1 MFEKIIYFSIH
12 NKLIISFLLLGTVI
26 WGGVSLTQLPIDA
39 IPDVTNNQVV
49 ILTQSPTLATQ
60 EVEQYITSP
69 IELQVANLQGVT
81 EIRSTSRQ
89 GLSVI
94 TLVFEEDTP
103 IYLAR
108 QMVAEQ
114 LKIAEGI
121 IPTAFGTPELAPITT
136 GLGEI
141 YQYTLVPKKG
151 FESKYSLTDLRTIQ
165 DWVVKRQLAG
175 ISGVIEISSFGGFV
189 KQYEVSVNPEKL
201 RANNISISELY
212 DAVSKNN
219 ANTGGSFIEKNDQ
232 AYFIRGEGAAQNL
245 EDLAQI
251 VVKNAGGVPVLVRD
265 IAEVKFGHANRFGAM
280 TRDGESEAVGAVVL
294 MLKGADSEKTIKGV
308 KERIARVQK
317 NLPEGLAISAFIDR
331 TKLIDKSIRTV
342 QTNLLEGGIIVVFVL
357 VLLLGSIRAGLL
369 VASVIPLTML
379 ITFGLMN
386 QFGISGNLMS
396 LGAIDFGLLVDCSV
410 IVVEAVLFQLHHEK
424 RFKIPLIPQET
435 MNTMVGTSASKVL
448 SSAIFGGFIIL
459 IVYLPLMTLAGVE
472 GKMFKPMAFTV
483 SIAILVAL
491 LLSLTYIPMMASWV
505 LRKEGNKHFAFSDK
519 IVNKLYNLYEPL
531 VLKALKFQ
539 KTTIAAAVIMLI
551 ASIFVF
557 SRMGGEFIPTLDE
570 GDLAVDF
577 QTPAGSSLTATIDAT
592 LQAQKA
598 LKEAFPEII
607 QVVGRI
613 GSSEIPTDPMP
624 VEAADLMINMKDRLE
639 WTSAGNREEMVAKM
653 AAVLEEKVPGA
664 SAEFTQPIQ
673 MRFNEMI
680 SGAKSEIVVKIFGE
694 DLDQL
699 AKKAAECER
708 IIQKIE
714 GVASVKVERVTG
726 LPQIRVKF
734 DKQKMAQYG
743 LNVEELNLILKTAFA
758 GETAGVIFEKERRF
772 DVAVRFDSVYRSDIE
787 QVKVLPIRTASGS
800 FINFSEVADIEY
812 VTGPAQISREA
823 TKRRI
828 TIGVGILNRDV
839 ESIVADIQQNVE
851 TKVDLPTGYYF
862 EYGGAFENLQAAKE
876 RLSIALPIALLL
888 IFAMLYFT
896 FSSFK
901 QSLMIFTAIPLSA
914 IGGVFALWLRGMPF
928 SISAGVGFIALFG
941 VAVLNGIVLIG
952 YLNQLENEGVTDVL
966 ARVKQGVKVRFRPVI
981 MTAAVASLGF
991 LPMALS
997 TSAGAEVQKPLAT
1010 VVIGGLISATL
1021 LTLVVLPVLYVIF
1034 SRNKKIKMVNTKGI
1048 ALVIFFLGLTQFA
1061 NSQQFT
1067 LNEIEQIALDNNRTL
1082 VTNKLEIER
1091 NQASVMTY
1099 RDIPKTDFDL
1109 QYGNI
1114 QTPFVRDYTLSIV
1127 QRFDNPKVYQARK
1140 KLLETYVKQANTQ
1153 FDLQKLDVKRQI
1165 REQYYTFVYQ
1175 LQLKKILQSQL
1186 ESYQRASQ
1194 KAAIRYEAGET
1205 SILEKIHFEAQ
1216 LDALTN
1222 RIEVVEQQ
1230 AKLPYLNLQNLSAT
1244 SDTLLLDERDFF
1256 DKQVIGFTVADSPL
1270 LQQFESLKETTQES
1284 INLEK
1289 TQLKPG
1295 FIGGITNQSMN
1306 GSLRQFFVTGG
1317 VSIPLFKEASK
1328 AKVEVLRI
1336 ENQVIDSKMANVENQ
1351 LLTEL
1356 NRLNVEHAIA
1366 QRNLDYLENTAIP
1379 QADLLINTATNQY
1392 GQGDIN
1398 YLEFQQIYL
1407 RAIGQKEKFL
1417 NQQFSQKLTETAIQY
1432 IMGK

>member
-1 MFEKIIYFSIH
+1 MFQKLIHFSIH
-12 NKLIISFLLLGTVI
+12 NKLIISILLLGAAI

-69 IELQVANLQGVT
+69 IEIQVANLQGVT

-94 TLVFEEDTP
+94 TLVFEEGTP

-114 LKIAEGI
+114 LKIAEI
-121 IPTAFGTPELAPITT
+121 NIPTTFGKPELAPITT

-151 FESKYSLTDLRTIQ
+151 FENRYSLTDLRTIQ

-201 RANNISISELY
+201 QANNLTISELF
-212 DAVSKNN
+212 DAISKNN
-219 ANTGGSFIEKNDQ
+219 ANTGGSFIEKNAQ

-251 VVKNAGGVPVLVRD
+251 VVKNVGGVPVLVRD
-265 IAEVKFGHANRFGAM
+265 VAEVKFGHASRFGAM
-280 TRDGESEAVGAVVL
+280 TRDGETEAVGAVVL

-308 KERIARVQK
+308 KERIARIEK
-317 NLPEGLAISAFIDR
+317 NLPEGLTISAFIDR

-342 QTNLLEGGIIVVFVL
+342 QTNLLEGGIIVILVL

-379 ITFGLMN
+379 ITFGVMN
-386 QFGISGNLMS
+386 QFGISANLMS

-424 RFKIPLIPQET
+424 RFKIPLISQEN
-435 MNTMVGTSASKVL
+435 MNNMVGDSASKVL

-472 GKMFKPMAFTV
+472 GKMFKPMAMTV

-491 LLSLTYIPMMASWV
+491 LLSLTYIPMMSALV
-505 LRKEGNKHFAFSDK
+505 LRKEGNKHFALSDR
-519 IVNKLYNLYEPL
+519 IVNKFYSFYEPL
-531 VLKALKFQ
+531 FLKALKNQ
-539 KTTIAAAVIMLI
+539 KVTIVAAVIMLI
-551 ASIFVF
+551 ISVFIF

-570 GDLAVDF
+570 GDFAVDF
-577 QTPAGSSLTATIDAT
+577 QTPSGSSLSTTVDAT

-624 VEAADLMINMKDRLE
+624 VEASDLMINMKDRSE
-639 WTSAGNREEMVAKM
+639 WTSAESREEMVEKM

-680 SGAKSEIVVKIFGE
+680 SGAKSEIVLKIFGE
-694 DLDQL
+694 DLNEL
-699 AKKAAECER
+699 AKKAIECER
-708 IIQKIE
+708 IIRKIE

-743 LNVEELNLILKTAFA
+743 LNIEELNLILKTAFA

-772 DVAVRFDSVYRSDIE
+772 DVAVRFDSTYRTDIK
-787 QVKVLPIRTASGS
+787 QIKSLPIRTASGA
-800 FINFSEVADIEY
+800 FINFSEVATINY

-839 ESIVADIQQNVE
+839 QSIVADIQQGVE
-851 TKVDLPTGYYF
+851 TQVDLPTGYYF
-862 EYGGAFENLQAAKE
+862 EYGGAFENLQAAKQ
-876 RLSIALPIALLL
+876 RLGIALPVALLL
-888 IFAMLYFT
+888 IFVMLYFT
-896 FSSFK
+896 FDSLK
-901 QSLMIFTAIPLSA
+901 QSLMVFTAIPLSA

-952 YLNQLENEGVTDVL
+952 YLNQLEKEGVSDVL
-966 ARVKQGVKVRFRPVI
+966 ERIKQGVKVRFRPVI
-981 MTAAVASLGF
+981 MTAAVASMGF

-1021 LTLVVLPVLYVIF
+1021 LTLVVLPVLYLIF
-1034 SRNKKIKMVNTKGI
+1034 NRKRKT
-1048 ALVIFFLGLTQFA
+1048 
-1061 NSQQFT
+1061 
-1067 LNEIEQIALDNNRTL
+1067 NE
-1082 VTNKLEIER
+1082 EI
-1091 NQASVMTY
+1091 
-1099 RDIPKTDFDL
+1099 
-1109 QYGNI
+1109 
-1114 QTPFVRDYTLSIV
+1114 
-1127 QRFDNPKVYQARK
+1127 
-1140 KLLETYVKQANTQ
+1140 
-1153 FDLQKLDVKRQI
+1153 
-1165 REQYYTFVYQ
+1165 
-1175 LQLKKILQSQL
+1175 
-1186 ESYQRASQ
+1186 
-1194 KAAIRYEAGET
+1194 
-1205 SILEKIHFEAQ
+1205 
-1216 LDALTN
+1216 
-1222 RIEVVEQQ
+1222 
-1230 AKLPYLNLQNLSAT
+1230 
-1244 SDTLLLDERDFF
+1244 
-1256 DKQVIGFTVADSPL
+1256 
-1270 LQQFESLKETTQES
+1270 
-1284 INLEK
+1284 
-1289 TQLKPG
+1289 
-1295 FIGGITNQSMN
+1295 
-1306 GSLRQFFVTGG
+1306 
-1317 VSIPLFKEASK
+1317 
-1328 AKVEVLRI
+1328 
-1336 ENQVIDSKMANVENQ
+1336 
-1351 LLTEL
+1351 
-1356 NRLNVEHAIA
+1356 
-1366 QRNLDYLENTAIP
+1366 
-1379 QADLLINTATNQY
+1379 
-1392 GQGDIN
+1392 
-1398 YLEFQQIYL
+1398 
-1407 RAIGQKEKFL
+1407 
-1417 NQQFSQKLTETAIQY
+1417 
-1432 IMGK
+1432 

>member
-1 MFEKIIYFSIH
+1 SI
-12 NKLIISFLLLGTVI
+12 LLLGAVI

-121 IPTAFGTPELAPITT
+121 IPKAFGTPELAPITT

-151 FESKYSLTDLRTIQ
+151 FENRYSLTDLRTIQ

-175 ISGVIEISSFGGFV
+175 VSGVIEISSFGGFV
-189 KQYEVSVNPEKL
+189 KQYEVSVNPQKL
-201 RANNISISELY
+201 RANNITISELY

-219 ANTGGSFIEKNDQ
+219 ANTGGGFIEKNDQ

-251 VVKNAGGVPVLVRD
+251 VVRNVGGIPVLVRD
-265 IAEVKFGHANRFGAM
+265 VADVKFGHANRFGAM
-280 TRDGESEAVGAVVL
+280 TRDGETEAVGAVVL

-308 KERIARVQK
+308 KERVARIEK
-317 NLPEGLAISAFIDR
+317 NLPEGLTISAFIDR

-342 QTNLLEGGIIVVFVL
+342 QTNLFEGGIIVVFVL

-386 QFGISGNLMS
+386 QLGISANLMS

-410 IVVEAVLFQLHHEK
+410 IVVEAVLFQLHHDK
-424 RFKIPLIPQET
+424 RFKIPLIPQDT
-435 MNTMVGTSASKVL
+435 MNDVVDVSASKVL

-491 LLSLTYIPMMASWV
+491 LLSLTYIPMMASFV
-505 LRKEGNKHFAFSDK
+505 LRKEGNKHFALSDK
-519 IVNKLYNLYEPL
+519 IVNKLYNFYEPL
-531 VLKALKFQ
+531 VLKALNYQ
-539 KTTIAAAVIMLI
+539 KTTIVTAVIMLI
-551 ASIFVF
+551 ISVFVF

-577 QTPAGSSLTATIDAT
+577 QTPAGSSLTASVDAT
-592 LQAQKA
+592 LKAQRA
-598 LKEAFPEII
+598 LKEEFPEII
-607 QVVGRI
+607 QIVGRI

-624 VEAADLMINMKDRLE
+624 VEASDLMINMKDRSE
-639 WTSAGNREEMVAKM
+639 WTSADSREEMVKKM
-653 AAVLEEKVPGA
+653 AAVLEEKVPGT

-694 DLDQL
+694 DLDEL
-699 AKKAAECER
+699 AKRAAECER
-708 IIQKIE
+708 IIQKID

-726 LPQIRVKF
+726 LPQIQVKF

-743 LNVEELNLILKTAFA
+743 LNIEELNLILKTAFA

-772 DVAVRFDSVYRSDIE
+772 DVAVRFDSVHRSDIE
-787 QVKVLPIRTASGS
+787 QVKVLPIRTASGA
-800 FINFSEVADIEY
+800 FINFSEVAAIEY

-839 ESIVADIQQNVE
+839 ESIVSDIQQRVE

-888 IFAMLYFT
+888 IFALLYFT
-896 FSSFK
+896 FNSLK

-914 IGGVFALWLRGMPF
+914 IGGVFALSLRGMPF

-952 YLNQLENEGVTDVL
+952 YLNQLEKEGVSDVL
-966 ARVKQGVKVRFRPVI
+966 ARIKQGVKVRFRPVI

-1021 LTLVVLPVLYVIF
+1021 LTLVVLPVLYLIF
-1034 SRNKKIKMVNTKGI
+1034 SGKRNVLPTPSSGKGRG
-1048 ALVIFFLGLTQFA
+1048 AGLTVILLIFLLPQLA
-1061 NSQQFT
+1061 AAQELT
-1067 LNEIEQIALDNNRTL
+1067 LGDLEKRAIENNRTIA
-1082 VTNKLEIER
+1082 TSRLEVAH
-1091 NQASVMTY
+1091 QQSVVGTY
-1099 RDIPKTDFDL
+1099 REIPRTNVEL

-1114 QTPFVRDYTLSIV
+1114 QTPFVGDYAFAVMQS
-1127 QRFDNPKVYQARK
+1127 FDNPRVFQARK
-1140 KLLETYVKQANTQ
+1140 KLLETYVQQANVAL
-1153 FDLQKLDVKRQI
+1153 DLQQMATLKQVRENYFRYVYSI
-1165 REQYYTFVYQ
+1165 R
-1175 LQLKKILQSQL
+1175 LQALLANQL
-1186 ESYQRASQ
+1186 EIYSSAAQ
-1194 KAAIRYEAGET
+1194 KATLRYKLGE
-1205 SILEKIHFEAQ
+1205 SGLLEKVHFETQ
-1216 LDALTN
+1216 
-1222 RIEVVEQQ
+1222 
-1230 AKLPYLNLQNLSAT
+1230 LSA
-1244 SDTLLLDERDFF
+1244 
-1256 DKQVIGFTVADSPL
+1256 
-1270 LQQFESLKETTQES
+1270 
-1284 INLEK
+1284 LENK
-1289 TQLKPG
+1289 AAVTR
-1295 FIGGITNQSMN
+1295 NQS
-1306 GSLRQFFVTGG
+1306 
-1317 VSIPLFKEASK
+1317 
-1328 AKVEVLRI
+1328 
-1336 ENQVIDSKMANVENQ
+1336 
-1351 LLTEL
+1351 
-1356 NRLNVEHAIA
+1356 
-1366 QRNLDYLENTAIP
+1366 
-1379 QADLLINTATNQY
+1379 
-1392 GQGDIN
+1392 
-1398 YLEFQQIYL
+1398 
-1407 RAIGQKEKFL
+1407 
-1417 NQQFSQKLTETAIQY
+1417 
-1432 IMGK
+1432 